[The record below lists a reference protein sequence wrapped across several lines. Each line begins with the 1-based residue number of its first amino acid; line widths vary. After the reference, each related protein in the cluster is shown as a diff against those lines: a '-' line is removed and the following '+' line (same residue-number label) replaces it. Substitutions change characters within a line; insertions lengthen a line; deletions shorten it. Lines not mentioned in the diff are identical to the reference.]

1 MRRPYQSKNWRILP
15 GNPTQE
21 AEIARHLG
29 ISPILA
35 RLLVQRGIQT
45 PEAAARFLYPD
56 QDHFHDPFLL
66 PDAEVA
72 CERLKTAL
80 STQESILVH
89 GDYDGDGV
97 TSAAL
102 WTRALR
108 GLGGKVD
115 VFVPHRKRDGYDMRV
130 PIIEEAKANN
140 VSIIVTTDCGIQ
152 RVDEVEHAREQG
164 IDVIITDHH
173 TPKANGELPKAVAV
187 VNPHR
192 RDSKYPFPHLA
203 GVGVSFKLCEA
214 LTTYLGY
221 PASMFRRKFLD
232 LACIGTVTDIMPLM
246 DENRIIV
253 RDGLRA
259 LQNTTKPGLKALLH
273 ASIGMQRTVT
283 ATDIAFG
290 LGPRLNAA
298 SRVDE
303 TRDALNLLMTK
314 DPAEGQHLAQ
324 RLTELNDQRREIQA
338 KMMEEAMEEIAKTDT
353 SESRCLVVSRS
364 GWSGGLVGL
373 VASKLSQQ
381 FNRPCIVIGIDSKT
395 GEGRGSARSIEI
407 FNIFDAI
414 NSCSELLIEYG
425 GHAHAAG
432 LSIRETNVVQF
443 SRLMDQI
450 ARNQLTEADLMPALE
465 VAMEIGTHEVS
476 AKLLEELELL
486 APYGHDNDMP
496 FFVSRGLPIMNVTRM
511 GKEQQ
516 HLKILFRA
524 EGLNGNDCVEAVW
537 WNQGYLADT
546 LASLTSLDICYT
558 MDFNNFQG
566 ARKIQ
571 FKLCDIKPPEW

>member
-1 MRRPYQSKNWRILP
+1 MRRTHQSKNWRILS
-15 GNPTQE
+15 GNPALE
-21 AEIARHLG
+21 AEFVRQLG
-29 ISPILA
+29 ISPVLA
-35 RLLVQRGIQT
+35 RLLVQREIHT
-45 PEAAARFLYPD
+45 SEAAARFLSPS
-56 QDHFHDPFLL
+56 QNHLHDPFLL

-80 STQESILVH
+80 AKKEGILVH

-102 WTRALR
+102 WTRTLR
-108 GLGGKVD
+108 GLGGEVD

-130 PIIEEAKANN
+130 PIIEEAKANK
-140 VSIIVTTDCGIQ
+140 VSLIVTTDCGIQ

-173 TPKANGELPKAVAV
+173 TPKANGEIPKAVAV

-192 RDSKYPFPHLA
+192 HDSRYPFPHLA
-203 GVGVSFKLCEA
+203 GVGVAFKLCEA
-214 LTTYLGY
+214 LTTHLGY
-221 PASMFRRKFLD
+221 TADMFRRKFLD

-246 DENRIIV
+246 DENRILV
-253 RDGLRA
+253 KDGLEV
-259 LQNTTKPGLKALLH
+259 LQKTTKPGLRALLH
-273 ASIGMQRTVT
+273 ASIGTQRTVE
-283 ATDIAFG
+283 ASDIAFG

-303 TRDALNLLMTK
+303 TQDALNLLMTK
-314 DPAEGQHLAQ
+314 DPVEGERLAQHL
-324 RLTELNDQRREIQA
+324 TFLNDQRREIQA
-338 KMMEEAMEEIAKTDT
+338 KMMEEAMEEIAKMDT

-381 FNRPCIVIGIDSKT
+381 FNRPCVVIGIDSQT
-395 GEGRGSARSIEI
+395 GEGRGSARSIEV

-414 NSCSELLIEYG
+414 HSCSDLLIEYG

-432 LSIRETNVVQF
+432 LSIQAANVDSF
-443 SRLMDQI
+443 SNLMNQI
-450 ARNQLTEADLMPALE
+450 ARNQLTETDLLPSLE
-465 VAMEIGTHEVS
+465 IAMELGTHEVS
-476 AKLLEELELL
+476 PKLLEELEQLK
-486 APYGHDNDMP
+486 PFGHDNREP
-496 FFVSRGLPIMNVTRM
+496 LFVSRGLPIMNVLRM

-516 HLKILFRA
+516 HLKIVFRA

-537 WNQGYLADT
+537 WNQGSLAEHLST
-546 LASLTSLDICYT
+546 LSSIDICYT
-558 MDFNNFQG
+558 IEYNYFQG
-566 ARKIQ
+566 RKIQ
-571 FKLCDIKPPEW
+571 FKLYDIKPPEW